1 MKDDIKLNE
10 LKKEELIEKRNK
22 LQEKLRNELQVP
34 AK

>member
-10 LKKEELIEKRNK
+10 LKKEELIEKRDK